1 MVWMRLC
8 EDEQMPKRKTKN
20 FNTNPTN
27 YLSNDPL
34 LRPTEAATERKQAIS
49 TFWRDV
55 RLGVVPPPI
64 YIGAKSPRWRL
75 SSIRNSEKNTK
86 KAFETVRTLTRT

>member
-1 MVWMRLC
+1 MRLS

-20 FNTNPTN
+20 FDITPDN
-27 YLSNDPL
+27 YVPNDPL

-86 KAFETVRTLTRT
+86 KAFEAALSLTRT